1 MDPHDAAPAPPTTE
15 MCFLTPAPGRIHVL
29 TVLRED
35 QIPLAQR
42 ATLAFVSM
50 LWDEALNSRH
60 GTRPITA
67 TEVASLMGVIPEQAA
82 IKLAALRRRGLLTYE
97 ERGDRTGYCIPE
109 NVRTPA
115 QNGA

>member
-1 MDPHDAAPAPPTTE
+1 MDMHETPAPTTTDIG
-15 MCFLTPAPGRIHVL
+15 CRPDAPGRIHVL
-29 TVLRED
+29 TVIRED
-35 QIPLAQR
+35 RIPVAQR
-42 ATLAFVSM
+42 ATLAAVGL
-50 LWDEALNSRH
+50 LWDEALNSTD
-60 GTRPITA
+60 GAGPITA

-82 IKLAALRRRGLLTYE
+82 VRLAALRRRGVLVSC